1 MRTRGGFIGIFI
13 YLLFSAEGDWAAHD
27 KLHLNIKCKGSYNA
41 SNTFT
46 VSSALC
52 HLSNPWAP
60 ILGGWMSGWEP
71 HSALYDYTGL
81 HLHNVSFE
89 NIHINKCTQYI
100 LVAMSL
106 TFFFFF
112 FSLNFGTWGCRRQRF
127 VYVHIRTSNFFCFLE
142 NSLPGFIKQCITLKM
157 HAENFKRTKE
167 LKKILFPWYS
177 GELLLKIPV
186 LSFRASL
193 RIEIWV

>member
-1 MRTRGGFIGIFI
+1 MVGCTYKPVTSFQPSLSRRRIPQVFDKNEKYWPVGWGQGGEFIGIFI

-60 ILGGWMSGWEP
+60 ILGGWMSGSEP
-71 HSALYDYTGL
+71 HSALYDYIGL

-112 FSLNFGTWGCRRQRF
+112 SPKF
-127 VYVHIRTSNFFCFLE
+127 
-142 NSLPGFIKQCITLKM
+142 
-157 HAENFKRTKE
+157 
-167 LKKILFPWYS
+167 WYMRMQ
-177 GELLLKIPV
+177 ETEVCVCAYQDI
-186 LSFRASL
+186 
-193 RIEIWV
+193 